1 MLFFVFRL
9 QEIIIRFIVVI
20 QAFGGNSQILFS
32 LSSNRWVILSWRYFF
47 SSYPSKRPMPV
58 RVPTH
63 TYPFSWLTVRH
74 RTEEDKPFWI
84 LMICWKAY
92 CFISVALKGR
102 DNNRQIIKKTGFFF
116 IRIVQGVAAKVVYC
130 FGNTKYC
137 AKYPV

>member
-20 QAFGGNSQILFS
+20 QAFGGNSPDFVF
-32 LSSNRWVILSWRYFF
+32 VIFKQMGYIVVEVFF
-47 SSYPSKRPMPV
+47 QFVSVKRPMPV

>member
-20 QAFGGNSQILFS
+20 QAFGGNSPDFVF
-32 LSSNRWVILSWRYFF
+32 VIFKQMGYIVVEVFF
-47 SSYPSKRPMPV
+47 QFVSVKTSYAGAC
-58 RVPTH
+58 
-63 TYPFSWLTVRH
+63 TYPHISFSWLTVRH